1 MNIGG
6 YFGDL
11 TRTAVK
17 VPGNLPKNPSAGTH
31 RGLDLI
37 FLKIQSE
44 NGGLSRVAI
53 NQFPA
58 TIGRDPGNQIAIPD
72 DQISRF
78 HLRIK
83 RRGRLLIV
91 EDLDSRNGTFL
102 NGDRIVNAVVRTGD
116 KILIGSTEIVV
127 FSTDAEISLEQ
138 RALDGQGLQ
147 EGPEITVQPARSGEN
162 EPDLVPSSRIPL
174 QPDPGIPVT
183 GRITQAI
190 YEAEGDMVL
199 SRSAEDAGRTVLK
212 ALHRLLP
219 WIRRSAIFQWH
230 AESRKL
236 TPLATRGQDASG
248 YITVIQKPLEDAINR
263 VCGIFVGQKS
273 EHSTPG
279 RTQAHQE
286 SARFVLPVVTHE
298 RITALVHVEVDPA
311 QIQDPHQQ
319 IQPALAL
326 IERVAPTLENFSLR
340 SELDGWLIGVIDTL
354 VATIEAKDTYTHGHS
369 ERVSRYSLAIADEL
383 KLGRD
388 LKRQLLISALCHDI
402 GKIGVPDAV
411 LKKAS
416 LLSTEE
422 YLEMKLHPVLGAEI
436 VQRLPGSSRFL
447 SGIKYH
453 HERWDGSGY
462 PDGLRGEDIPF
473 FGRIVGICDVF
484 DAMVSGRAYSGF
496 MDQSDAVER
505 LQEEKELFDPEILKA
520 FNRAHD
526 RGTLTIKTSTRQ
538 NRGEPERSL
547 LKIEIE
553 DSTKEGRKRR

>member
-1 MNIGG
+1 M
-6 YFGDL
+6 
-11 TRTAVK
+11 
-17 VPGNLPKNPSAGTH
+17 
-31 RGLDLI
+31 I

-53 NQFPA
+53 TQFPV

-91 EDLDSRNGTFL
+91 EDLESRNGTFI

-116 KILIGSTEIVV
+116 KILVGSTEIVV
-127 FSTDAEISLEQ
+127 FSTEAEISLDQ
-138 RALDGQGLQ
+138 RVLGSQGP
-147 EGPEITVQPARSGEN
+147 EAGPEITVQASRNGET
-162 EPDLVPSSRIPL
+162 EPEIVPSSRIPL
-174 QPDPGIPVT
+174 QPDPSISLPSRV
-183 GRITQAI
+183 TQAV
-190 YEAEGDMVL
+190 YEAEGDMLL
-199 SRSAEDAGRTVLK
+199 SRTAGDAGRTILK
-212 ALHRLLP
+212 SLHRLLP
-219 WIRRSAIFQWH
+219 WIRRSAVFQWH
-230 AESRKL
+230 PESRKL
-236 TPLATRGQDASG
+236 TPLATRGEDAGG
-248 YITVIQKPLEDAINR
+248 YVTLVQKPVEDAINR
-263 VCGIFVGQKS
+263 ACAIFVGPRNEKAS
-273 EHSTPG
+273 PA
-279 RTQAHQE
+279 RTQTHQE
-286 SARFVLPVVTHE
+286 FARFVLPLISHE
-298 RITALVHVEVDPA
+298 RITGLVHIEADPA
-311 QIQDPHQQ
+311 QIQDAHQQ
-319 IQPALAL
+319 IQPGLAL
-326 IERVAPTLENFSLR
+326 LERVAATLENFALR
-340 SELDGWLIGVIDTL
+340 NELDGWLIGVIDTL

-436 VQRLPGSSRFL
+436 VQRLPGSARFL

-538 NRGEPERSL
+538 NGPDADRSL

-553 DSTKEGRKRR
+553 DSTKDGRKRR